1 MRDSF
6 VFYRSFYEAL
16 KGMDKNVQADCLMA
30 LAQYALDGDMPAL
43 TPEIRMFMTLVK
55 PQIDANNQKFVNG
68 SKGGR
73 PRKTNNQ
80 TETKEEPENN
90 QEKTKLKPNDNQ
102 TETKEEPNDNQ
113 TETKE
118 EPNLNQT
125 ETGIKQKEKNK
136 NTPLNPQEEK
146 NKIYIPLTP
155 KGVVPPNKKSPKKIS
170 FSDVFDWES
179 LFDYWECWK
188 KGGRY
193 KNAESRNR
201 MFARLK
207 ELTGNDFEL
216 AKKAI
221 CHCVDSGYQGFANG
235 GELFYKPSKDPPKA
249 KSFFETPEGKEWLRK
264 AEEEERNAENGNTC
278 F

>member
-16 KGMDKNVQADCLMA
+16 KEMDKNVQADCLMA
-30 LAQYALDGDMPAL
+30 LAQYALDGDMPGL
-43 TPEIRMFMTLVK
+43 TPEVRMFMTLAK

-73 PRKTNNQ
+73 PKRINNQ
-80 TETKEEPENN
+80 TETKTEP
-90 QEKTKLKPNDNQ
+90 
-102 TETKEEPNDNQ
+102 KE
-113 TETKE
+113 
-118 EPNLNQT
+118 NQT

-146 NKIYIPLTP
+146 NKIYPPLTP

-170 FSDVFDWES
+170 FSDVLDWES
-179 LFDYWECWK
+179 LFDYWESWK

-193 KNAESRNR
+193 KNAESRSR
-201 MFARLK
+201 MLAKLK
-207 ELTGNDFEL
+207 ELTGNDFDL
-216 AKKAI
+216 AKRAI

-235 GELFYKPSKDPPKA
+235 AELFYKPSKDPPGREQARQAALA
-249 KSFFETPEGKEWLRK
+249 KEREFLSQFDPN
-264 AEEEERNAENGNTC
+264 EE

>member
-30 LAQYALDGDMPAL
+30 LAQYALDGDMPDL
-43 TPEIRMFMTLVK
+43 TPEVRMFMTLAK
-55 PQIDANNQKFVNG
+55 QQIDANNQKFVNG

-73 PRKTNNQ
+73 PKRINNQ
-80 TETKEEPENN
+80 TETKTEP
-90 QEKTKLKPNDNQ
+90 
-102 TETKEEPNDNQ
+102 KE
-113 TETKE
+113 
-118 EPNLNQT
+118 NQT

-146 NKIYIPLTP
+146 NKIYPPLTP
-155 KGVVPPNKKSPKKIS
+155 KGVVPQNKKSPKKIS
-170 FSDVFDWES
+170 FSDVLDWES
-179 LFDYWECWK
+179 LFDYWESWK

-193 KNAESRNR
+193 KNAESRSR
-201 MFARLK
+201 MLAKLK
-207 ELTGNDFEL
+207 ELTGNDFDL
-216 AKKAI
+216 AKRAI

-235 GELFYKPSKDPPKA
+235 AGLFYKPSKDPPGREQARQAALA
-249 KSFFETPEGKEWLRK
+249 KEREFLSQFDPN
-264 AEEEERNAENGNTC
+264 EE